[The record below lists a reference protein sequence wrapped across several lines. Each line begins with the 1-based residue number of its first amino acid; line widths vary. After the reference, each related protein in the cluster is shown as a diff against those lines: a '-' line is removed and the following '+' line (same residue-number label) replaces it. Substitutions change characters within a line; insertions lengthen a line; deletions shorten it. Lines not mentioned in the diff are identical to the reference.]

1 MNINF
6 WKQPKLERVNVPK
19 SKENEEVDLIFGKV
33 GESTQPTVVE
43 NNPIETNN
51 DNSFSAKKEL
61 FSITPNLD
69 RIDVDKE
76 FFEHPELPEEVKRK
90 FIENNIFPIKNI
102 YVPEMVIRGMKKNN
116 INSHKNQIKTFQKHV
131 NRITLDSIQAK
142 LRRAFTDPDYG
153 MSGVNGNWFG
163 YTLFTTPN
171 EVFASQYSK
180 PYLSRK
186 GGVLSEFSVKK
197 KNPILIKET
206 DAKKLTENI
215 LNINSKNG
223 LREAHKILENLKV
236 DGIIYESD
244 GTAIAW
250 MNPEST
256 LELKRVIKRKYED
269 GVLKET
275 IAFEKK

>member
-1 MNINF
+1 M
-6 WKQPKLERVNVPK
+6 
-19 SKENEEVDLIFGKV
+19 
-33 GESTQPTVVE
+33 
-43 NNPIETNN
+43 
-51 DNSFSAKKEL
+51 
-61 FSITPNLD
+61 
-69 RIDVDKE
+69 
-76 FFEHPELPEEVKRK
+76 
-90 FIENNIFPIKNI
+90 
-102 YVPEMVIRGMKKNN
+102 
-116 INSHKNQIKTFQKHV
+116 
-131 NRITLDSIQAK
+131 
-142 LRRAFTDPDYG
+142 
-153 MSGVNGNWFG
+153 
-163 YTLFTTPN
+163 
-171 EVFASQYSK
+171 
-180 PYLSRK
+180 SRK

>member
-171 EVFASQYSK
+171 
-180 PYLSRK
+180 
-186 GGVLSEFSVKK
+186 
-197 KNPILIKET
+197 
-206 DAKKLTENI
+206 
-215 LNINSKNG
+215 
-223 LREAHKILENLKV
+223 
-236 DGIIYESD
+236 
-244 GTAIAW
+244 
-250 MNPEST
+250 
-256 LELKRVIKRKYED
+256 
-269 GVLKET
+269 
-275 IAFEKK
+275 